1 MKRFRRC
8 LILAFVIFFVIMMPF
23 SIVQGANPVIV
34 RNQATMTKPYETGD
48 TDYYVSGGQAKHNEK
63 YSTTE
68 GIIYARA
75 FASQTSNAWANASIE
90 DDFEIIHASNYRITF
105 SFNYK
110 GSIEIT
116 GFDIDPPFY
125 DEASVRVDLKV
136 FLIDGNDGS
145 IVSQK
150 IQNIYQ
156 GQYSILNQPPSLP
169 VGLTNSIDV
178 VLTQSLSETH
188 IYDWRAELRTE
199 VSSTDRAGT
208 DLEVTADFYN
218 SDYGASVTQVRVV
231 DLSPDNTAPITSYT
245 LSGTEGEDNWYTSN
259 VIVELTATDAGYGVE
274 NTTYIINEE
283 SPVLYISPFTISSEG
298 TNTIEYYSF
307 DKANNKENP
316 KTLDVNI
323 DTTQPTGQLTIN
335 DDDEYTDSEE
345 VMLNVTADDGEGS
358 DLYQMRFR
366 NEGDSWIDSWIDYTA
381 EPTPWTLKTGD
392 GNKRVYAQFKD
403 NAGNISPQISDII
416 ILDTEPPTTT
426 SSLSGTEG
434 EANWYTS
441 NVIVTLNATDIGSE
455 VDYISYRVNGASW
468 NNYSTPITIGT
479 EDTNILEYYSVDK
492 ANNHEIAEMEEIKID
507 KTRPTGGITINS
519 GDIYTTSTS
528 VTLSLTYADTV
539 SEVDKIRY
547 GNDAILDSQPW
558 EDPSTTKEWNLRP
571 GEGTKTVYYQIKDKA
586 GNISPLESDSIILDT
601 DPPLAAVEINEG
613 DEYTNS
619 TSVILYLQYSDNLGV
634 TQVRYRNYGSAYT
647 EWEQP
652 TDTKNWTLS
661 SGDGNKT
668 VYTQFKD
675 KAGLTSEIT
684 DTIVLDTT
692 PPTGSIK
699 INNGDSDTKSIIV
712 IVTPTADDANGV
724 TQMRLKNEG
733 EDWNDW
739 EEVTAKNW
747 TLTSGL
753 GTKTVFAQFKDSAG
767 STSTIY
773 SATINLV
780 ETDLPTPTPSAS
792 SSPSE
797 TGNVIIYVN
806 DENNTLIF
814 GATVTSSTQPTGQP
828 ILKGTTDSQG
838 KITFNNIIVGSYS
851 FHASKDNLG
860 SNIVQ
865 VTVESQQT
873 TTANISLIEDLIKPT
888 ISVEIA
894 PENSGSSQIV
904 FSVTAAD
911 DIQGSGIASITL
923 YIDEEPA
930 KTWTTEGTHIYDEG
944 VYSNGTHTYYVE
956 ATDNAGNTIRNPESG
971 YLQFSV
977 DEKANI
983 ELEMW
988 KILGL
993 ALVLANGTALV
1004 LLAAKRKK

>member
-1 MKRFRRC
+1 M
-8 LILAFVIFFVIMMPF
+8 V
-23 SIVQGANPVIV
+23 
-34 RNQATMTKPYETGD
+34 KPYEKGGTD
-48 TDYYVSGGQAKHNEK
+48 TYKQPGGQAQVNAD
-63 YSTTE
+63 YDVVE
-68 GIIYARA
+68 GVVSA
-75 FASQTSNAWANASIE
+75 FASTSDRRAWANASLE
-90 DDFEIIHASNYRITF
+90 DDFEIIHTSNYRITF

-110 GSIEIT
+110 GLVEVTGLDLFDTVSI
-116 GFDIDPPFY
+116 
-125 DEASVRVDLKV
+125 RVDLKV
-136 FLIDGNDGS
+136 YLININDGN
-145 IVSQK
+145 IVSQTT
-150 IQNIYQ
+150 QTIYSSPNPLLSEFNYEPT
-156 GQYSILNQPPSLP
+156 GSTNL
-169 VGLTNSIDV
+169 VLTNS
-178 VLTQSLSETH
+178 LQTNH
-188 IYDWRAELRTE
+188 IYGWRAELLTD
-199 VSSTDRAGT
+199 VSATDSVGD
-208 DLEVTADFYN
+208 DLQVTADFFS
-218 SDYGASVTQVRVV
+218 SDYGASITQVSVE
-231 DLSPDNTAPITSYT
+231 DLSPDGIPPKTSYFPSE
-245 LSGTEGEDNWYTSN
+245 LGENNWQSDGVT
-259 VIVELTATDAGYGVE
+259 VEFAPEDYPQDASAYGVE
-274 NTTYIINEE
+274 NTTYRVNEGLWK
-283 SPVLYISPFTISSEG
+283 LYTSPFTISTEG
-298 TNTIEYYSF
+298 TNTIEYYSV
-307 DKANNKENP
+307 DRANNKEDT
-316 KTLDVNI
+316 KTLNVKI
-323 DTTQPTGQLTIN
+323 DMTPPTGHLTIN
-335 DDDEYTDSEE
+335 NDDEYSNSEK
-345 VMLNVTADDGEGS
+345 VMLYVVADDGEGS
-358 DLYQMRFR
+358 GLNQTRFR
-366 NEGDSWIDSWIDYTA
+366 NEGEDWVDSWIDYTT
-381 EPTPWTLKTGD
+381 EPINWTLETGD

-403 NAGNISPQISDII
+403 NAGNISPETSDFI

-426 SSLSGTEG
+426 ASLSGTEG

-441 NVIVTLNATDIGSE
+441 NVIVTLNATDVSSE

-479 EDTNILEYYSVDK
+479 EDTNIVEYYSVDK
-492 ANNHEIAEMEEIKID
+492 ANNHEITEMEEIKID

-558 EDPSTTKEWNLRP
+558 EEPAATKEWTLRP
-571 GEGTKTVYYQIKDKA
+571 GEGTKTVYYQIKDIA
-586 GNISPLESDSIILDT
+586 GNISPLESDSITLDT
-601 DPPLAAVEINEG
+601 DPPLAAIEINEG